1 MSTVPTMH
9 ALVEAWVHPD
19 YRPIPV
25 RPEDLDRV
33 EARFE
38 TYLPRSF
45 RECME
50 QVGPPRPGIA
60 LLSAIV
66 DQRLDIPSLGDFL
79 APKEMIE
86 TTWDWRQ
93 AGLSE
98 SMVAFATG
106 GSGDLYCFQ
115 VVPET
120 EPVPDDAIVWY
131 FDHEE
136 KEIESLEMPFSKWLR
151 LYAAIPNEGGGDT

>member
-1 MSTVPTMH
+1 
-9 ALVEAWVHPD
+9 
-19 YRPIPV
+19 
-25 RPEDLDRV
+25 
-33 EARFE
+33 
-38 TYLPRSF
+38 
-45 RECME
+45 
-50 QVGPPRPGIA
+50 

-79 APKEMIE
+79 GPKEMIE

-93 AGLSE
+93 AGLPD
-98 SMVAFATG
+98 SMVAFATD

-136 KEIESLEMPFSKWLR
+136 KEVESLEMPFSKWLR
-151 LYAAIPNEGGGDT
+151 LYAAIPKEGR